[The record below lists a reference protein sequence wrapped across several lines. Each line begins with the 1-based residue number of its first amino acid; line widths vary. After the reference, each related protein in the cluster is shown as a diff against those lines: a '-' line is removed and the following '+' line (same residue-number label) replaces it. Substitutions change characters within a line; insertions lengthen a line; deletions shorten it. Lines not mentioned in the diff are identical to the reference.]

1 MVAIENMWPTN
12 DGEHHIPLSAL
23 PIVTMTCAVLSCKPP
38 AFGEFDAFCKTAH
51 TRVNGVAILL
61 EFFAHIPK
69 ICQRDGEGFDELVFL
84 KPGLRILVLRKRQ
97 VDGHVYHSQVRV
109 AETRIFEE
117 SVNEEVV
124 GRRRST
130 VVGNKDTPKTR

>member
-1 MVAIENMWPTN
+1 M
-12 DGEHHIPLSAL
+12 
-23 PIVTMTCAVLSCKPP
+23 VTMTCAVFSCKLP

-84 KPGLRILVLRKRQ
+84 KPGLRILVLRKGQ
-97 VDGHVYHSQVRV
+97 VDRHVYHAQVGV
-109 AETRIFEE
+109 AKPGIFGE

-124 GRRRST
+124 DWRRST
-130 VVGNKDTPKTR
+130 DVGSEDTPNRR